1 LLQKNKL
8 PETSQL
14 CTLVMNLEELK
25 SLTHQRNNER
35 DYETYQDQ
43 IVWRDLAFVIPTS
56 EDF

>member
-1 LLQKNKL
+1 
-8 PETSQL
+8 
-14 CTLVMNLEELK
+14 MNLEELK
-25 SLTHQRNNER
+25 SLIHQRNNER